1 MNTNE
6 KKRKLDIPVILY
18 ILVCVGV
25 AALDICTGGQN
36 VYIGYLKTVTGVV
49 AILYFVAAIIMLV
62 MVAKPYIIKWFK
74 NWMPV
79 ILVIIITLVIP
90 VGVHIIFYQGQVI
103 EESTF
108 LTAFATYLTFVG
120 AFSLGYFLYK
130 REKIRRYEEL
140 KKKARLLYETMLY
153 IGLNLKNIDSYIER
167 GETYQMMESWHSDYL
182 DIEHLVKYEETAL
195 HSELRFFFSRIDAIN
210 KAIKTG
216 DKDRAK
222 RLYLSFEQKEQ
233 FSSSEYNYMEAK
245 EILLDISLDIPQR
258 KPWKIKEREQID
270 KYADRF
276 FDVVNLWVYNYL
288 IKQGL
293 TSCDADVVEYN
304 LVEWLLSN
312 PELRAWV
319 EHPFDNRKITAVIS
333 KISLSMNEKSKFLN
347 YYWGTFS
354 LKEKVT

>member
-6 KKRKLDIPVILY
+6 NKRKLDIPFITY
-18 ILVCVGV
+18 ILLCVGV
-25 AALDICTGGQN
+25 VALDICTGGQN
-36 VYIGYLKTVTGVV
+36 EYIGYLKTATVVV
-49 AILYFVAAIIMLV
+49 AILYFIFATIMLV
-62 MVAKPYIIKWFK
+62 IVAKSYIIKWFK

-140 KKKARLLYETMLY
+140 KKKARLLYETVLY
-153 IGLNLKNIDSYIER
+153 IGLNLKDIDSYIER
-167 GETYQMMESWHSDYL
+167 GETYQMVESWHSDYL
-182 DIEHLVKYEETAL
+182 DIKHLVKYEEAAL
-195 HSELRFFFSRIDAIN
+195 HSELRFFFGRIDAIN

-222 RLYLSFEQKEQ
+222 RLCLSFEQKEQ
-233 FSSSEYNYMEAK
+233 FSPSEYNYIEA
-245 EILLDISLDIPQR
+245 EEVLLDISLDVPQR

-270 KYADRF
+270 KYADQF

-293 TSCDADVVEYN
+293 TSCDADVIEYD
-304 LVEWLLSN
+304 LVEWLLSS

-319 EHPFDNRKITAVIS
+319 EHPFDNRKITAVIF
-333 KISLSMNEKSKFLN
+333 KISLSMNKKSKFLN
-347 YYWGTFS
+347 YYWGMYS
-354 LKEKVT
+354 LKEQIT